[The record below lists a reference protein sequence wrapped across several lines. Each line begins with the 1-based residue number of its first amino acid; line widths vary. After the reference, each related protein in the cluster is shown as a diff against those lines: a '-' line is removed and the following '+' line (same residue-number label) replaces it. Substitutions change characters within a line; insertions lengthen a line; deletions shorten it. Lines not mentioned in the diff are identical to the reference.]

1 MNPDI
6 NRDGTTVSTLMLW
19 ETIGSVGIP
28 IISLIIAGI
37 IFSLSNDHTFFL
49 YVLAGLA
56 VFVLVVVVPLN
67 TAIQRIIRERMS
79 GLADV
84 CRDYVGGD
92 QTVRAGISGEDEFA
106 TLASSINM
114 LLDNQGG
121 SSAASL
127 GGGSSNDAVALQA
140 QI

>member
-79 GLADV
+79 GFGDF
-84 CRDYVGGD
+84 CRDFV
-92 QTVRAGISGEDEFA
+92 
-106 TLASSINM
+106 
-114 LLDNQGG
+114 
-121 SSAASL
+121 
-127 GGGSSNDAVALQA
+127 GGGSKVRGWVRGGG
-140 QI
+140 